1 MLQKTKGIVMRSVKY
16 GETSLIV
23 TMFTELFGIQ
33 SYLLNG
39 VRTTKPKN
47 SFQPGQFQPSAV
59 LELIVYHQEKKNLQ
73 RIKECKWAILYE
85 HIFQDMYKNAVALF
99 MVEMLQKCLKQPD
112 PQPDL
117 FYFMEDALN
126 ALDKSSPVVNANFPI
141 FFALHLSHFFGF
153 RMEDDYSLECDILD
167 LKEGEF
173 VSIMPDHQQWVGKPV
188 SEIISGFLKAQQPA
202 DTGELRLNQE
212 TRRSVLDAC
221 LRYYAFHTTE
231 FGQLK
236 SLPVLQS
243 IFG

>member
-1 MLQKTKGIVMRSVKY
+1 MLHKTKGIVMRSVKY

-23 TMFTELFGIQ
+23 TIFTELFGIQ

-39 VRTTKPKN
+39 VRTSKLKN
-47 SFQPGQFQPSAV
+47 SFQPGQFQPSAI
-59 LELIVYHQEKKNLQ
+59 LELVVYHQEKRNLQ
-73 RIKECKWAILYE
+73 RIKECRWAILYE
-85 HIFQDMYKNAVALF
+85 NIFQDMYKNAVALF

-126 ALDKSSPVVNANFPI
+126 GLDKSSPMVNANLPI

-153 RMEDDYSLECDILD
+153 RMEDGYSNESYILD

-173 VSIMPDHQQWVGKPV
+173 VSVTPDHQQWVENPV
-188 SEIISGFLKAQQPA
+188 SEIISSFLKAQQPA
-202 DTGELRLNQE
+202 DTAEIKLNQE
-212 TRRSVLDAC
+212 VRRTVLDAC
-221 LRYYAFHTTE
+221 LRYYTFHTTE

-243 IFG
+243 IFN